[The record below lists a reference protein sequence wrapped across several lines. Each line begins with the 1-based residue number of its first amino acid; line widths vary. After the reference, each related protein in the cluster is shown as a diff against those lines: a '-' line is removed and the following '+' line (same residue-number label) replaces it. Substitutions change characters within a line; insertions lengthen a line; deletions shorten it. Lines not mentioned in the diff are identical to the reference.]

1 MLIVKWKYRIVY
13 MRMIEFKV
21 IDTCLIWFYN
31 YQNSTISMNLEA
43 RICLFNSVSQFI
55 YFAPPTPNNVTLTI

>member
-1 MLIVKWKYRIVY
+1 

-21 IDTCLIWFYN
+21 IDTSLIWFYN
-31 YQNSTISMNLEA
+31 YQILQSQIFMNLEA